1 MPITIKDI
9 PKEVKE
15 LLELKRK
22 ERGFIISVP
31 EMYALYVHAYNLAE
45 KYGYPDPE
53 VEALSILDKV
63 DPSLT
68 YDELKTEVEA
78 YLMPVSTPAE
88 MEELEYWKKRAEE
101 LEREIEKL
109 RTRIPEEEMRKLE
122 EQIEEWK
129 RRYEE
134 VKAMYEKVKKTPG
147 LTEEDV
153 ARITREV
160 IKPITRALGK
170 ELEYA
175 FTMIRENQRVLMDS
189 LSELSRRIED
199 LEKRVVAPPAVEIPV
214 EFTEAIAEALRTPYA
229 PEPKIEERTCIKCGK
244 EFPFID
250 RHSILVI
257 SKLLPFPSEYWL
269 YCDECREKY
278 LGFLPPE
285 RYLQDLL
292 NPKKIHMSPIPPE
305 YYEWLAKV
313 TVLLKRIKGETWTL

>member
-1 MPITIKDI
+1 MPISIKDI
-9 PKEVKE
+9 PKSVKE

-31 EMYALYVHAYNLAE
+31 EFLALYVHAYNLAE

-88 MEELEYWKKRAEE
+88 LEELEYWKKRAEE

-109 RTRIPEEEMRKLE
+109 RTRIPEEEIRKLE

-189 LSELSRRIED
+189 LTELSKRIEE
-199 LEKRVVAPPAVEIPV
+199 LEKRAAISVELPPEI
-214 EFTEAIAEALRTPYA
+214 TEAVTEALRMPYA
-229 PEPKIEERTCIKCGK
+229 PEPYMEMRPCARCGK
-244 EFPFID
+244 EVPMLD
-250 RHSILVI
+250 RHSTLVI
-257 SKLLPFPSEYWL
+257 AKILPFPGEYWL
-269 YCDECREKY
+269 YCDECRAKY
-278 LGFLPPE
+278 LGLLPPE

-292 NPKKIHMSPIPPE
+292 NPKKINISPIPPE
-305 YYEWLAKV
+305 YYEWLVKV
-313 TVLLKRIKGETWTL
+313 TVLLKKTKGETWTP